1 MINYKNEFAYR
12 LALKEKKEVTITLV
26 KMEYTSEN
34 LETLKT
40 MIKEYRDLDCEIE
53 SFKGAN

>member
-12 LALKEKKEVTITLV
+12 LALKEKKELTIKLIN
-26 KMEYTSEN
+26 MEYTSES

-40 MIKEYRDLDCEIE
+40 MIKEYRDLACEIE

>member
-12 LALKEKKEVTITLV
+12 LALKEKKEVTIKLV
-26 KMEYTSEN
+26 NMEYTSEN

-40 MIKEYRDLDCEIE
+40 MIKEYRGLDCEIE